1 MPVGVIKLDL
11 SSGDVEW
18 FNPYA
23 ELILT
28 NEVGEIDV
36 ALIQTII
43 KASVGNP
50 GSKASVGNPGS
61 YATLGETRY
70 SVHMDKVSGVL
81 YFFDVSGEYE
91 ATVELVTS
99 RPVIGIVSVDN
110 YDDLEDKTSESDIS
124 HINSFVANF
133 VSEFAGNMP
142 CSPVE

>member
-11 SSGDVEW
+11 SSGEVEW

-28 NEVGEIDV
+28 MKWAKFDV

-43 KASVGNP
+43 
-50 GSKASVGNPGS
+50 KASVGNPGS

-70 SVHMDKVSGVL
+70 SVHMDKASGVL

-99 RPVIGIVSVDN
+99 RPVIGVVSVDN
-110 YDDLEDKTSESDIS
+110 YDDLEDETSESDYQS
-124 HINSFVANF
+124 YQ
-133 VSEFAGNMP
+133 
-142 CSPVE
+142 